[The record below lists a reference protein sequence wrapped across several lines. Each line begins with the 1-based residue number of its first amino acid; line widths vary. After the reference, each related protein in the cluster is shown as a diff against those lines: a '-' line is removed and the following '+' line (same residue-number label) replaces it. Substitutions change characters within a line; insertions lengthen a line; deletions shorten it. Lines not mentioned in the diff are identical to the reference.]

1 MSLWL
6 NRNFNISSRVQGSA
20 LQTRLNFDKTTKKLN
35 LTTNV
40 RTTSITLTNSF
51 NGKKVVLWLTENSNA
66 NVTKASISNYSA
78 TLTQTS
84 TPVNSGRDKFQLS
97 TEDGVFYRLMYSTN
111 FYDFDSEENHK
122 ILIQEKKKERHL

>member
-35 LTTNV
+35 LTNNV

-97 TEDGVFYRLMYSTN
+97 TEDGVFYRLMY
-111 FYDFDSEENHK
+111 
-122 ILIQEKKKERHL
+122 